1 MELDQQIQE
10 LVDGAPQDGRTP
22 QAVQAIAPVL
32 EQVAKRL
39 QHTQYYVLQT
49 LDQRWVITTLSNR
62 TQPEVEK
69 NVVYVF
75 PRLEDAAASPDALL
89 DPQLVAMPIPVIQLL
104 FQTTT
109 LSSVDS
115 IIFLDVPGNLELGTE
130 ISCQDVQTLIQTQL
144 QQTLFR
150 NRVPPDLA

>member
-22 QAVQAIAPVL
+22 QAVQAITPIL

-62 TQPEVEK
+62 TQPKVEK

-89 DPQLVAMPIPVIQLL
+89 DPQLVAMPTPVIQLL

-109 LSSVDS
+109 LSLVDS

>member
-10 LVDGAPQDGRTP
+10 LVNGAPQDGRTP
-22 QAVQAIAPVL
+22 HAVQAIAPVL

-62 TQPEVEK
+62 AQPEVEK

-115 IIFLDVPGNLELGTE
+115 IIFLDAPGNLELGTE